1 MGGTDALTRWDLGVS
16 AVDTL
21 LQAERSDPG
30 ADVSA
35 ITRQIAER
43 ADGLM
48 PTFAGL
54 LEVATLLLELYADQL
69 GQSPEDALQT
79 LASVTLDGDD

>member
-1 MGGTDALTRWDLGVS
+1 MGGTDALTRWELGVS

-35 ITRQIAER
+35 IAREIAER
-43 ADGLM
+43 DDGLM
-48 PTFAGL
+48 PTFSGL

-79 LASVTLDGDD
+79 LASVTLDADD